1 MIAFARGK
9 ERSVLSSLF
18 GASTSEDEDEEEEE
32 PGPSGGGDDRG
43 VEEEELT
50 HRGQFAEIHLFQQKS
65 RGIAYQLWPAATH
78 LCNYIDGNTQA
89 VFEPHGGVEQ
99 ARVVELGAGIG
110 LVGLY
115 VAALGC
121 KRTILTD
128 LPKAMDIL
136 NRNIEANEV
145 NGKGAVDCMPL
156 SWGSSE
162 EASLVVS
169 ALNEH
174 STTLSFPPLILAADC
189 IYWECLFEVLV
200 ETLCELL
207 AIPGAR
213 VLMSHVRRWKKDA
226 RFFKLCTKR
235 GLSVTVLQETVEHV
249 PAINTGLPERCITRI
264 YSMHM

>member
-1 MIAFARGK
+1 MIAFARNREK
-9 ERSVLSSLF
+9 SLLSSLF
-18 GASTSEDEDEEEEE
+18 GASASSDEDEEEEE
-32 PGPSGGGDDRG
+32 TGEQGPSGVGDGGG
-43 VEEEELT
+43 TEEELI
-50 HRGQFAEIHLFQQKS
+50 HRGQFAEIRLFQQKS
-65 RGIAYQLWPAATH
+65 RGIAHQLWPAATH
-78 LCNYIDGNTQA
+78 LCNYIDGNMQA

-136 NRNIEANEV
+136 NRNIEANAE
-145 NGKGAVDCMPL
+145 NGKGVIDCMPL
-156 SWGSSE
+156 SWGCSD

-169 ALNEH
+169 ALNEQ
-174 STTLSFPPLILAADC
+174 TTTFPPLILAADC

-200 ETLCELL
+200 DSLCELL

-264 YSMHM
+264 YSIHI